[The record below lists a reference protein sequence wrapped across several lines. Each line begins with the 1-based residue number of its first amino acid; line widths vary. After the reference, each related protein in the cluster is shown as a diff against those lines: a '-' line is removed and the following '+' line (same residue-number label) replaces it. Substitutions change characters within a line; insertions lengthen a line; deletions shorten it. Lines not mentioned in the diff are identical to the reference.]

1 MWTNQKLHL
10 ISNDKGCVHFL
21 LLSTNERLSSRWPS
35 QHKIGFIDTS
45 SVIEKL
51 MNLLITCL
59 GFTLSPATGVLCFN
73 FSGQVSFFC
82 KTFMVQC
89 SFTPCYVSNYFI
101 SDQFIMSNK
110 NYKLF
115 CLCSGLKVDPDLVL
129 HRKGEKQNT
138 NTWVLKTTTKTTFQI
153 TRPSVMEVSPQTFGL
168 SKSILLIDHRIA
180 GDHRLAGIDS
190 LNLV

>member
-1 MWTNQKLHL
+1 MMWTNQKLHL
-10 ISNDKGCVHFL
+10 TSKDKGCVHFL

-115 CLCSGLKVDPDLVL
+115 WFALAHNKAAPPSGCGWHQEIQHV
-129 HRKGEKQNT
+129 N
-138 NTWVLKTTTKTTFQI
+138 
-153 TRPSVMEVSPQTFGL
+153 
-168 SKSILLIDHRIA
+168 
-180 GDHRLAGIDS
+180 LAWR
-190 LNLV
+190 